1 MGWDEKEN
9 GNEKVEEEEAKVVR
23 EKARRR
29 RGCETEREGGRR
41 REFLLWEDAALGQVS
56 ED

>member
-1 MGWDEKEN
+1 M
-9 GNEKVEEEEAKVVR
+9 EEEEAKVVR

-41 REFLLWEDAALGQVS
+41 REFLLWEDAALGQVR